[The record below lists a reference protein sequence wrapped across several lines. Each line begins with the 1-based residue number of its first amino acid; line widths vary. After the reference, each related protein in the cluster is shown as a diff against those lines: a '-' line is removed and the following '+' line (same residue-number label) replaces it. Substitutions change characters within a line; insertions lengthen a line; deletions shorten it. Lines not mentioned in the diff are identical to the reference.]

1 MIIVIIMN
9 NNNKD
14 DNSNNSDNSSFNV
27 KFVGDWPSSF
37 FHVWYFQSNNSNY
50 EFEKLMWPNIV
61 FFIFYLIVY
70 FFYFIIHY

>member
-14 DNSNNSDNSSFNV
+14 NNSNNNDNSSFNV

-37 FHVWYFQSNNSNY
+37 FHVWYFQSNNSN
-50 EFEKLMWPNIV
+50 
-61 FFIFYLIVY
+61 
-70 FFYFIIHY
+70 